1 LSRDVSAV
9 SMSTLDESN
18 IKFNRRPDVILVDK
32 MGELCRL
39 YAICDVA
46 FIGGSMVRQG
56 GHNPLEPAAFSK
68 PVLFGSDMSDFLLIS
83 RMLLDNGGARMVE
96 SEQELTEELE
106 TILVNSQVQKYM
118 GSQNYEVFS
127 RNCGAV
133 KRVIK
138 NLESLH
144 IV

>member
-1 LSRDVSAV
+1 
-9 SMSTLDESN
+9 M
-18 IKFNRRPDVILVDK
+18 
-32 MGELCRL
+32 
-39 YAICDVA
+39 
-46 FIGGSMVRQG
+46 
-56 GHNPLEPAAFSK
+56 
-68 PVLFGSDMSDFLLIS
+68 IS
-83 RMLLDNGGARMVE
+83 RMLLDKGGARMVE

-106 TILVNSQVQKYM
+106 TILVNSQVQQYM
-118 GSQNYEVFS
+118 GSQSYEVFS